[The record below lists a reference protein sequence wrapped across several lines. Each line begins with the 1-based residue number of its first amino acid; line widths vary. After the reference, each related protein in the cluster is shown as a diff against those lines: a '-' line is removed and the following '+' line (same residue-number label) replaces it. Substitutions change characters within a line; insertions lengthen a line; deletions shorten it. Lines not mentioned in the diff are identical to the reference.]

1 MCLFSSA
8 PAMPPP
14 PLPPMPSLPP
24 APPPPPEPPQAADPA
39 VKAGREDARRRAA
52 GLQGYRS
59 TIATSGL
66 GLAGTSAP
74 NTTGFKT
81 LLGQ

>member
-1 MCLFSSA
+1 MCLFTM
-8 PAMPPP
+8 PAMPAPP
-14 PLPPMPSLPP
+14 PMPP
-24 APPPPPEPPQAADPA
+24 APPSPPAPPVSPSQADPA
-39 VKAGREDARRRAA
+39 VKAARDDARRRAA

-66 GLAGTSAP
+66 GLSTQPSAV
-74 NTTGFKT
+74 TTALKT

>member
-1 MCLFSSA
+1 MCFFTMPSM
-8 PAMPPP
+8 PAPPP
-14 PLPPMPSLPP
+14 MPP
-24 APPPPPEPPQAADPA
+24 APPTPPAPPVTPTQADPA
-39 VKAGREDARRRAA
+39 VKAAREDARRRAA

-66 GLAGTSAP
+66 GLATQPAAV
-74 NTTGFKT
+74 TTALKT

>member
-1 MCLFSSA
+1 MCLFSM
-8 PAMPPP
+8 PAMPAT
-14 PLPPMPSLPP
+14 PPMPP
-24 APPPPPEPPQAADPA
+24 APPTPPAPPASPTQANPA
-39 VKAGREDARRRAA
+39 VKAAREDARRRAA

-66 GLAGTSAP
+66 GLGSTPSP
-74 NTTGFKT
+74 VTTALKT

>member
-8 PAMPPP
+8 TPAM
-14 PLPPMPSLPP
+14 PPMPSLPP
-24 APPPPPEPPQAADPA
+24 APPPPPAPPLAADLA
-39 VKAGREDARRRAA
+39 VKAAREDARRRAA

-66 GLAGTSAP
+66 GLAGAPAP
-74 NTTGFKT
+74 NSTGFKT

>member
-1 MCLFSSA
+1 MCLFSM
-8 PAMPPP
+8 PAMPP
-14 PLPPMPSLPP
+14 MPP
-24 APPPPPEPPQAADPA
+24 APPAPPAPPLDPVQADPA
-39 VKAGREDARRRAA
+39 VKAAREDARRRAA

-66 GLAGTSAP
+66 GLG
-74 NTTGFKT
+74 NTPSPATTALKT

>member
-1 MCLFSSA
+1 MCFFSS
-8 PAMPPP
+8 PSMPSMP
-14 PLPPMPSLPP
+14 PLPAAL
-24 APPPPPEPPQAADPA
+24 PPPPEPPQAADPA
-39 VKAGREDARRRAA
+39 VKAAREDARRRAA

-66 GLAGTSAP
+66 GLADAPAP
-74 NTTGFKT
+74 NTTGYKT

>member
-1 MCLFSSA
+1 MCMFSSA
-8 PAMPPP
+8 PS
-14 PLPPMPSLPP
+14 MPSMPQLP
-24 APPPPPEPPQAADPA
+24 AVPPPPEPPQAADPA
-39 VKAGREDARRRAA
+39 VKAARDDARRRAA

-66 GLAGTSAP
+66 GLADAPAP
-74 NTTGFKT
+74 NTTSYKT

>member
-1 MCLFSSA
+1 MCLF
-8 PAMPPP
+8 AMPTMPP
-14 PLPPMPSLPP
+14 LPP
-24 APPPPPEPPQAADPA
+24 APPAPPAPPVQPSQADPA
-39 VKAGREDARRRAA
+39 VKAARDDARRRAA

-66 GLAGTSAP
+66 GLQGRSAA
-74 NTTGFKT
+74 TTALKT

>member
-1 MCLFSSA
+1 MCLFS
-8 PAMPPP
+8 PPPMPPMP
-14 PLPPMPSLPP
+14 QAPSLPP
-24 APPPPPEPPQAADPA
+24 PPPPAPTQADPA
-39 VKAGREDARRRAA
+39 VRAAHDDAKRRAA

-66 GLAGTSAP
+66 GLQGTPSP
-74 NTTGFKT
+74 LTTALKT

>member
-1 MCLFSSA
+1 MCFFSM
-8 PAMPPP
+8 PAMPAPP
-14 PLPPMPSLPP
+14 PMPP
-24 APPPPPEPPQAADPA
+24 APPQPPAPPVTPTQADPA
-39 VKAGREDARRRAA
+39 VKAAREDARRRAA

-66 GLAGTSAP
+66 GLQGTP
-74 NTTGFKT
+74 TTTTLLKS

>member
-1 MCLFSSA
+1 MCLFSV
-8 PAMPPP
+8 PAM
-14 PLPPMPSLPP
+14 P
-24 APPPPPEPPQAADPA
+24 APPPMPPASPAPPVTPTQADPA
-39 VKAGREDARRRAA
+39 VKAARDDARRRAA

-66 GLAGTSAP
+66 GLGGAP
-74 NTTGFKT
+74 QPMTTAQKT

>member
-1 MCLFSSA
+1 MCMFSGA
-8 PAMPPP
+8 PAMPAM
-14 PLPPMPSLPP
+14 PPMPPMP
-24 APPPPPEPPQAADPA
+24 AAPPPPPEPPQAADPA
-39 VKAGREDARRRAA
+39 VKVAREDARRRAA

-66 GLAGTSAP
+66 GLAGAPAP
-74 NTTGFKT
+74 NSTGFKT

>member
-1 MCLFSSA
+1 MCLFSGT
-8 PAMPPP
+8 PAMSM
-14 PLPPMPSLPP
+14 PPMPPMP
-24 APPPPPEPPQAADPA
+24 AAPPPPPEPPQAADPA
-39 VKAGREDARRRAA
+39 VKAAREDARRRAA

-66 GLAGTSAP
+66 GLAGAPAP

>member
-1 MCLFSSA
+1 MCLFSGA
-8 PAMPPP
+8 PSMS
-14 PLPPMPSLPP
+14 PMPTLPP

-39 VKAGREDARRRAA
+39 VKAARDDARRRAA

-66 GLAGTSAP
+66 GLAGTPAP
-74 NTTGFKT
+74 STTGGKT

>member
-1 MCLFSSA
+1 MMLRSWA
-8 PAMPPP
+8 RLLAM
-14 PLPPMPSLPP
+14 LIGLAGSN
-24 APPPPPEPPQAADPA
+24 APEPPQPADPA
-39 VKAGREDARRRAA
+39 VKAARDDARRRAA
-52 GLQGYRS
+52 GLQGYGS

-66 GLAGTSAP
+66 GLAGAPAP

>member
-1 MCLFSSA
+1 MCFFSGA
-8 PAMPPP
+8 PSMS
-14 PLPPMPSLPP
+14 PMPTLPP

-39 VKAGREDARRRAA
+39 VKAARDDARRRAA

-66 GLAGTSAP
+66 GLAGTPAAS
-74 NTTGFKT
+74 TTGGKT

>member
-1 MCLFSSA
+1 MCLFSSMPS
-8 PAMPPP
+8 PAMPPIP
-14 PLPPMPSLPP
+14 APPP
-24 APPPPPEPPQAADPA
+24 APPQPPREVDPA
-39 VKAGREDARRRAA
+39 VRAARDDARRRAA

-66 GLAGTSAP
+66 GLAGESVP
-74 NTTGFKT
+74 NTTGSKT

>member
-1 MCLFSSA
+1 MCLFSGA
-8 PAMPPP
+8 PAMPAM
-14 PLPPMPSLPP
+14 PPMPPMP
-24 APPPPPEPPQAADPA
+24 AAPPPPPEPPQAADPA
-39 VKAGREDARRRAA
+39 VKAAREDARRRAA

-66 GLAGTSAP
+66 GLAGALAP
-74 NTTGFKT
+74 NSTGFKI

>member
-1 MCLFSSA
+1 MCLFSM
-8 PAMPPP
+8 PAMPAP
-14 PLPPMPSLPP
+14 PPMPLAPP
-24 APPPPPEPPQAADPA
+24 APPAPPVSPTQADPA
-39 VKAGREDARRRAA
+39 VKAAREDARRRAA

-66 GLAGTSAP
+66 GLRAGPAP
-74 NTTGFKT
+74 VTTALKT

>member
-1 MCLFSSA
+1 MCLFS
-8 PAMPPP
+8 AMPS
-14 PLPPMPSLPP
+14 MPRMQLPP
-24 APPPPPEPPQAADPA
+24 APPPPPEPPQPADPA
-39 VKAGREDARRRAA
+39 VKAAREDARRRAA

-66 GLAGTSAP
+66 GLADAPAP
-74 NTTGFKT
+74 NTTGNKT

>member
-1 MCLFSSA
+1 MCMFSTA
-8 PAMPPP
+8 PSMAMPP
-14 PLPPMPSLPP
+14 LPA

-39 VKAGREDARRRAA
+39 VKAAGDDARRRAA

-66 GLAGTSAP
+66 GLADAPAP

>member
-1 MCLFSSA
+1 MCLF
-8 PAMPPP
+8 AMPSMPP
-14 PLPPMPSLPP
+14 LPP
-24 APPPPPEPPQAADPA
+24 APPAPPVPPVQPSQADPA
-39 VKAGREDARRRAA
+39 VKAARDDARRRAA

-66 GLAGTSAP
+66 GLQGTSP
-74 NTTGFKT
+74 LTTALKT

>member
-1 MCLFSSA
+1 MCLFT
-8 PAMPPP
+8 PPPMPPMP
-14 PLPPMPSLPP
+14 QMPSLPP
-24 APPPPPEPPQAADPA
+24 PPPAPTQADPA
-39 VKAGREDARRRAA
+39 VRAARDDAKRRAA

-66 GLAGTSAP
+66 GLQSAP
-74 NTTGFKT
+74 SPLTTALKT

>member
-1 MCLFSSA
+1 MCFFSGAAAPSMPPM
-8 PAMPPP
+8 PAMPPA
-14 PLPPMPSLPP
+14 PL
-24 APPPPPEPPQAADPA
+24 PPPEPPQAADPA
-39 VKAGREDARRRAA
+39 VKAAREDARRRAA

-66 GLAGTSAP
+66 GLAGAP
-74 NTTGFKT
+74 APSTTGFKT

>member
-1 MCLFSSA
+1 MCLFSMPGMPA
-8 PAMPPP
+8 P
-14 PLPPMPSLPP
+14 PPMPPTPP
-24 APPPPPEPPQAADPA
+24 APPVSPTQADPA
-39 VKAGREDARRRAA
+39 VKAAREDARRRAA

-66 GLAGTSAP
+66 GLGAAP
-74 NTTGFKT
+74 APLTTALKT

>member
-1 MCLFSSA
+1 MYFFSGA
-8 PAMPPP
+8 PSMA
-14 PLPPMPSLPP
+14 PMPTLPP

-39 VKAGREDARRRAA
+39 VRAARDDARRRAA
-52 GLQGYRS
+52 GLHGYRS

-66 GLAGTSAP
+66 GLAGTPAP
-74 NTTGFKT
+74 STTGGKT

>member
-8 PAMPPP
+8 PQMSM
-14 PLPPMPSLPP
+14 PPMPAMPA

-39 VKAGREDARRRAA
+39 VKAAREDARRRAA

-66 GLAGTSAP
+66 GLAGAPAP

>member
-1 MCLFSSA
+1 MCFFSM
-8 PAMPPP
+8 PAM
-14 PLPPMPSLPP
+14 P
-24 APPPPPEPPQAADPA
+24 APPPMPPALPAAPEPPASPTQADPA
-39 VKAGREDARRRAA
+39 VKAAREDARRRAA

-66 GLAGTSAP
+66 GLQSAP
-74 NTTGFKT
+74 VTTALKT